1 MSDHIQMQPPDY
13 HRCLDTVFASPV
25 ACREL
30 LQRLSEITEHDIHSR
45 WSPWLG
51 QVPPPHGSR
60 VAEQIPVAVRLAMLQ
75 ADYDSCREILDLNV
89 RDLAA
94 VVGVHPMQ
102 MSYVELIASV
112 RRILEDQRNRILE
125 LEADRPGCR

>member
-1 MSDHIQMQPPDY
+1 M
-13 HRCLDTVFASPV
+13 
-25 ACREL
+25 
-30 LQRLSEITEHDIHSR
+30 TEHDIHSR

-51 QVPPPHGSR
+51 QVPSPHGSR
-60 VAEQIPVAVRLAMLQ
+60 VAEQIPIAVRLAMLQ
-75 ADYDSCREILDLNV
+75 ADYDSSREILDLNV

-112 RRILEDQRNRILE
+112 RRISEDQRNWILE
-125 LEADRPGCR
+125 LEADRPGCH

>member
-1 MSDHIQMQPPDY
+1 MI
-13 HRCLDTVFASPV
+13 
-25 ACREL
+25 
-30 LQRLSEITEHDIHSR
+30 EHDIHSR
-45 WSPWLG
+45 WSPWKG
-51 QVPPPHGSR
+51 QQPPPHGSQ
-60 VAEQIPVAVRLAMLQ
+60 VGEQIPVDVQLAMLQ
-75 ADYDSCREILDLNV
+75 ADFDSCREILDLQV

>member
-1 MSDHIQMQPPDY
+1 M
-13 HRCLDTVFASPV
+13 
-25 ACREL
+25 
-30 LQRLSEITEHDIHSR
+30 TEHDTHSR

-60 VAEQIPVAVRLAMLQ
+60 VAEQIPIAVRLAMLQ

-125 LEADRPGCR
+125 LEADRPGSR

>member
-1 MSDHIQMQPPDY
+1 M
-13 HRCLDTVFASPV
+13 
-25 ACREL
+25 
-30 LQRLSEITEHDIHSR
+30 TEHDIHSR

-60 VAEQIPVAVRLAMLQ
+60 VAEQIPIAVRLAMLQ